1 METSAVAG
9 GGWST
14 LDPAAAP
21 VEASAPG
28 GWSTLDP
35 AVAPGGSI
43 SRRRRMVDVGSCVV
57 VVPEDRLLVAA
68 RPAGPLTHRSHVAG
82 PGTRPPARRRRR
94 TVRLRRRRRR
104 TSRPAPPAR
113 PRSDIGFNYSPPGQ
127 YRRPRPPAGS
137 VVACTECSVGHLR
150 PRAPAP
156 FRFPKTAVAD
166 I

>member
-1 METSAVAG
+1 
-9 GGWST
+9 
-14 LDPAAAP
+14 
-21 VEASAPG
+21 
-28 GWSTLDP
+28 
-35 AVAPGGSI
+35 
-43 SRRRRMVDVGSCVV
+43 MVDVGSSGGAGWKHQRQKEEDGRRWIVCCRCPRRPFACRRSSSRPADSSLPCCRTRDPASLLA
-57 VVPEDRLLVAA
+57 VVPC
-68 RPAGPLTHRSHVAG
+68 
-82 PGTRPPARRRRR
+82 

>member
-1 METSAVAG
+1 M
-9 GGWST
+9 
-14 LDPAAAP
+14 LPDP
-21 VEASAPG
+21 
-28 GWSTLDP
+28 
-35 AVAPGGSI
+35 
-43 SRRRRMVDVGSCVV
+43 
-57 VVPEDRLLVAA
+57 
-68 RPAGPLTHRSHVAG
+68 G
-82 PGTRPPARRRRR
+82 PGLPARRRRR